1 MIALYIF
8 FLSVSSVYG
17 IGEKTISLGSA
28 FSWELMEKRQG
39 ISEASLIRPYPV
51 LVLDGTGKVPEA
63 LGDLYLSF
71 DAERPL
77 GFTDALR
84 RYDVSVSPE
93 LGVVTAPWTRNGS
106 GAALFSGKAGSGASE
121 SPLVLKPGRA
131 ALFAS
136 GSHVRDF
143 SIEFWLYPR
152 NLDTGEQV
160 FLLSAS
166 KPDGRGGFIYQYI
179 SCTASK
185 NKLHWNFG
193 DFFFAPGDKKRM
205 SLTLSG
211 PPLLSRTWSHHLI
224 RFDSDL
230 GLLEYLVDGKL
241 EAVDYATSTGREGG
255 EVYTPVIGDD
265 CRIELGGRFSGIMDE
280 FSIYRGCIEKS
291 TLAKYPSRGG
301 RVETRTLDLGSAY
314 SSLLKIE
321 ALGGRTSIPRSSIAA
336 GNYRNEYA
344 GSGSLRFQDHSEIK
358 FYVRVSNSP
367 YRWNDVPWIAFN
379 PGTELQ
385 GNRFRGRY
393 VQIASDFYPG
403 WDGETSPYLSE
414 LRIIYN
420 SAEAPPP
427 PTQVVALAKNG
438 AVELSWRASP
448 SVDLGGY
455 MVYYGDAKGEY
466 FGNYAIIDSAARVSP
481 INVGNRTKIRIEG
494 LSNGVLYYFV
504 VAAYNK
510 PAVFGALP
518 EPGEFSREA
527 AARPL
532 LQPAEDG

>member
-1 MIALYIF
+1 MVVLYIF
-8 FLSVSSVYG
+8 FLSVSSAYG
-17 IGEKTISLGSA
+17 VGEKTISLGST

-39 ISEASLIRPYPV
+39 VSEASLIRPHPV
-51 LVLDGTGKVPEA
+51 LVLDGSGKPPEA
-63 LGDLYLSF
+63 LRDLYLSF

-77 GFTDALR
+77 GFRDALG

-93 LGVVTAPWTRNGS
+93 LAVVSVPWTRNGS
-106 GAALFSGKAGSGASE
+106 GAALFNGKTWPGAHTG
-121 SPLVLKPGRA
+121 PLVLKPGRS
-131 ALFAS
+131 ALFAP

-143 SIEFWLYPR
+143 SIEFWLYPQ

-166 KPDGRGGFIYQYI
+166 KPDGSGGYIYQHI
-179 SCTASK
+179 RCTASK
-185 NKLHWNFG
+185 NKLHWSFG
-193 DFFFAPGDKKRM
+193 DFFFAPGELSHK

-224 RFDSDL
+224 RFDADL

-241 EAVDYATSTGREGG
+241 EAVEYATSTGREGG
-255 EVYTPVIGDD
+255 EVYTPVIGED
-265 CRIELGGRFSGIMDE
+265 CRIELGSRFSGIMDE
-280 FSIYRGCIEKS
+280 FSIYKGCIEKS
-291 TLAKYPSRGG
+291 TLARYSNRGG
-301 RVETRTLDLGSAY
+301 RVETRTLDLGSSY

-321 ALGGRTSIPRSSIAA
+321 AMGGRTSIPRTSITA
-336 GNYRNEYA
+336 GNYWNEYA
-344 GSGSLRFQDHSEIK
+344 GSSSLHFPDHSEIK

-367 YRWNDVPWIAFN
+367 YRWNDVPWIAFD
-379 PGTELQ
+379 PGTELR
-385 GNRFRGRY
+385 GERFRGRY

-414 LRIIYN
+414 LKIIYN
-420 SAEAPPP
+420 AADVPPP
-427 PTQVVALAKNG
+427 PTLVVAAAKNG
-438 AVELSWRASP
+438 AVELSWKASP
-448 SVDLGGY
+448 SMDLGGY
-455 MVYYGDAKGEY
+455 LVYYGDAKGEY
-466 FGNYAIIDSAARVSP
+466 FGNNAILDSAVRVSP
-481 INVGNRTKIRIEG
+481 INVGNRTAVRIEG

-510 PAVFGALP
+510 PATFDALP

-532 LQPAEDG
+532 LQ